1 MPRHIAFIMDGN
13 GHWAQSRGLP
23 RQKGHI
29 EGVKTAELVINY
41 ICEHKIRC
49 ATFYTFSTENW
60 ARPKAEIDTILTLLS
75 NYLDKLYEKYTK
87 EKERYSHIEF
97 RFIGDLSAFSDTV
110 IKKIDRLHNLAK
122 DQDEI
127 YTTINIAINYGGR
140 NEIVSAVNRFIADN
154 PGKPITEADI
164 SSLIY
169 TSFLPDPDL
178 IVRTAGEYRLSNF
191 LTWQSVYSEY
201 YATDVL
207 WPDFT
212 EADIEKALDAYS
224 SRKRKFG
231 TVIPK

>member
-1 MPRHIAFIMDGN
+1 M
-13 GHWAQSRGLP
+13 
-23 RQKGHI
+23 
-29 EGVKTAELVINY
+29 
-41 ICEHKIRC
+41 
-49 ATFYTFSTENW
+49 
-60 ARPKAEIDTILTLLS
+60 
-75 NYLDKLYEKYTK
+75 
-87 EKERYSHIEF
+87 
-97 RFIGDLSAFSDTV
+97 

-207 WPDFT
+207 WPDFD
-212 EADIEKALDAYS
+212 EECVNEILLDYQ
-224 SRKRKFG
+224 KRNRRFG
-231 TVIPK
+231 GV